1 MDLILDVPMRD
12 GDDEDLATLLIDGA
26 EEAAPGDVCPPS
38 LRLPGEAYH
47 RAGVDVGVISSSV
60 LVGSAKSS
68 GKGKH
73 ESINVWK
80 SPTHERR
87 LTSPNCVKYN
97 KVINRLPND
106 DWKEDGDVFRRA
118 EEKKR
123 TENLQQA
130 VIDCNN
136 NGWTHTKLFFSH
148 CW

>member
-12 GDDEDLATLLIDGA
+12 GDEDLASLLTDGA
-26 EEAAPGDVCPPS
+26 EEAAPDDACPP

-60 LVGSAKSS
+60 GSTTKSS
-68 GKGKH
+68 GKSKH
-73 ESINVWK
+73 ESNVWK

-87 LTSPNCVKYN
+87 LTSPNSVKYN
-97 KVINRLPND
+97 KVLNRLPSD
-106 DWKEDGDVFRRA
+106 AWKEDGDVFRRA